1 MKVVLQCRR
10 WWNPPQQNAAVKEGR
25 VFPGQTVFW
34 QTCQVQLK
42 ELLHWNHGMSRNQW
56 GHSVHL
62 VRKMHFLAHNTP
74 ACIKGQQQRCWCRK
88 PWQMKSPNPKELS
101 SLQRV
106 QAWRVQC
113 TGSLLAINI
122 CGKTVEDGGCLN
134 QLKTQ
139 RSQENRWIWTPE
151 TEHPIFVW
159 WDLQWTKSW
168 KRDLFDDF
176 FHVSAQRWQ
185 QISLYKKPSTLHFCC
200 RFVGPFG
207 RHGGRGGNV
216 GDTPRLGGF
225 GEQGLHHWKV
235 FCLCL
240 YMNLQ
245 LLSMATRNPAKYHQ
259 LTFEKCSIFHRV
271 FIYKQRKQVVFFRIS
286 GPSISYFIPS
296 LRVGE
301 GWVPLGRWIHLRVRR
316 RKEAGG
322 VPFKTRSAE
331 EMP

>member
-1 MKVVLQCRR
+1 MPEVVES
-10 WWNPPQQNAAVKEGR
+10 PPNKTRPLKRGVF
-25 VFPGQTVFW
+25 FPGQTVFW

-88 PWQMKSPNPKELS
+88 PWQIKSPNPKELS

-207 RHGGRGGNV
+207 RHGGRGGMW
-216 GDTPRLGGF
+216 
-225 GEQGLHHWKV
+225 EI
-235 FCLCL
+235 
-240 YMNLQ
+240 
-245 LLSMATRNPAKYHQ
+245 LLVWEVLESRGCITERYFASVCTWIFSYCRWQPEIRRNI
-259 LTFEKCSIFHRV
+259 TS
-271 FIYKQRKQVVFFRIS
+271 
-286 GPSISYFIPS
+286 
-296 LRVGE
+296 
-301 GWVPLGRWIHLRVRR
+301 WHLRN
-316 RKEAGG
+316 
-322 VPFKTRSAE
+322 VPFFIGFSYTDSANRWFSSGFLDHQSAISSH
-331 EMP
+331 P